1 MADTK
6 PNKASPVKTG
16 PSPRVSSPSKPKRV
30 AKAKAKVEENS
41 IPDKYINKQSRKM
54 SGATEVGQP
63 GIITSNNFIQDSRR
77 AELTPEVRLYTFDVM
92 CQDDAVSNSIEF
104 TNMLV
109 VNALHNG
116 KFVAGKSKSKKS
128 QIAADFLNYNIRSM
142 SSSGTWLDVCINAAT
157 DLKYGFSMLNIVTE
171 IAKSGPYRGNRV
183 LKKLAPRDQKSVYGW
198 VWDKDMREFQGFIQK
213 RNLVQREPKVSQ
225 SKYLGNLNLLNASK
239 YYDIGYPFIKKEQ
252 LLHFTYNSTNNNP
265 QGDSPLMHCYN
276 AWREKVLLSKYEV
289 VATTKGLGKNICP
302 FNQ

>member
-6 PNKASPVKTG
+6 PNKASP
-16 PSPRVSSPSKPKRV
+16 SKPKRAV
-30 AKAKAKVEENS
+30 KAKPEKPVNVL
-41 IPDKYINKQSRKM
+41 PDKYINKQSRKM

-77 AELTPEVRLYTFDVM
+77 AELTPERRLYTFDIM

-109 VNALHNG
+109 VNALYSG
-116 KFVAGKSKSKKS
+116 KFITGTSKSSKS
-128 QIAADFLNYNIRSM
+128 QIAADFLNYCIRSM
-142 SSSGTWLDVCINAAT
+142 SYGTWLEFCINAAT
-157 DLKYGFSMLNIVTE
+157 DLKYGFSMLNLVTE
-171 IAKSGPYRGNRV
+171 IAKMGKYKGNRV

-213 RNLVQREPKVSQ
+213 RNLIQREPKVSQ

-239 YYDIGYPFIKKEQ
+239 YYDIGYPFIKKDQ

-276 AWREKVLLSKYEV
+276 AFAEKKLLEKYEIISS
-289 VATTKGLGKNICP
+289 TKGLGKHICP